1 MKVELKKSEQYKEK
15 YMSYQTDGKTILGLL
30 QKNEAFR
37 ALAMSGDYIYVDGCL
52 CLNDRKYILTKGKG
66 DPELSVY
73 ACEHPEECC
82 LDLRTFQKKKETSL
96 SKGKK
101 KGKQGAPFPIN
112 GRIYLAARYLK
123 TRKELPK
130 ISKDY
135 SRYDIPLQIRSAES
149 KKYVE
154 EIWEVRQLMPNPF
167 PDALK
172 FLCEWTEMSNVDISL
187 ASGVSEST
195 ISRLK
200 SNEDYKKE
208 KKTLVKICL
217 GMQLPPVLSLDL
229 LSKAGIDLIRST
241 SKEDASYLFLLDFCY
256 EDSLDTC
263 EKHFHTQTGGSLKE
277 K

>member
-1 MKVELKKSEQYKEK
+1 M
-15 YMSYQTDGKTILGLL
+15 
-30 QKNEAFR
+30 
-37 ALAMSGDYIYVDGCL
+37 
-52 CLNDRKYILTKGKG
+52 
-66 DPELSVY
+66 
-73 ACEHPEECC
+73 
-82 LDLRTFQKKKETSL
+82 
-96 SKGKK
+96 
-101 KGKQGAPFPIN
+101 
-112 GRIYLAARYLK
+112 
-123 TRKELPK
+123 
-130 ISKDY
+130 SKDY

-167 PDALK
+167 PEALK

-200 SNEDYKKE
+200 ASEDYKKE
-208 KKTLVKICL
+208 KKTLIKICL
-217 GMQLPPVLSLDL
+217 GMQLPPLLSLEL